1 MFQAKLI
8 KKYISCPT
16 FFSFYIPLSISFFLS
31 ALSALTI
38 PAFYMSF
45 PLLNLS
51 LTLVFPSQSP
61 SIYLVLPTP
70 ISRSPP
76 NSDQPLYIALFLYTH
91 RRLSTV
97 YSPCVFLFPF
107 HLFILFYMYM
117 FLFSFPPSV
126 LLYFRPLLSLP
137 LHIYHSLT

>member
-1 MFQAKLI
+1 LFQAKLI

-107 HLFILFYMYM
+107 HLFILFVYVYVSL
-117 FLFSFPPSV
+117 FIPSLRPSLFSSSSLSPPS
-126 LLYFRPLLSLP
+126 YIP
-137 LHIYHSLT
+137 